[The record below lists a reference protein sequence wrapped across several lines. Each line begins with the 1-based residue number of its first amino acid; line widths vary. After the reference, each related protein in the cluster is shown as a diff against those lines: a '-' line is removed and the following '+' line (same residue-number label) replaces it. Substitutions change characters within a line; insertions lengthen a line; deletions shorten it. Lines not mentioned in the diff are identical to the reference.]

1 MHINQMMKYDGFL
14 KNEKFQFNDNKD
26 TISVCIHYHIE
37 SIEKLN
43 NYLNDNSKEMQKD
56 GMKKFSKNI
65 KINRRVLKTL

>member
-1 MHINQMMKYDGFL
+1 
-14 KNEKFQFNDNKD
+14 
-26 TISVCIHYHIE
+26 HIE